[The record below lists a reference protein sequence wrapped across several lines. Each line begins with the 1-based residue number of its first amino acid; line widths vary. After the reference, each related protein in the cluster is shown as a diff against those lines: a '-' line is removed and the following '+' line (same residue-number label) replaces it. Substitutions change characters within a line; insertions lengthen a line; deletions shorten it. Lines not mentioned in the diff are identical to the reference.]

1 MRQGTAAPVHP
12 PAPNPP
18 LHAAGQAVPLPPLTP
33 AAARP
38 AVTTQHPI
46 LIPNVND
53 ASRISYVQYADDGK
67 GLCGGGGGR
76 AKHCPLVAHC
86 YSTCSTWPHWFVL
99 QHVLLLFAQSGSG
112 LHIALL
118 LPAQRNT
125 CANLSAPP
133 SSDTVPPPP
142 SVAITTT

>member
-33 AAARP
+33 AAGGP
-38 AVTTQHPI
+38 AVTTNHHFLTPMFKEGGGG
-46 LIPNVND
+46 VWGCG
-53 ASRISYVQYADDGK
+53 VGV
-67 GLCGGGGGR
+67 GGGGGGGR
-76 AKHCPLVAHC
+76 AKHSPLVAHC

-118 LPAQRNT
+118 LPAHRNT

-133 SSDTVPPPP
+133 SSDAVPPPPP